1 MTGTIS
7 PMKPNI
13 FFNSNLDSPEEW
25 RAALA
30 VHFGDFKFS
39 TTGDPENPEN
49 VDIALVWTIPDGGLE
64 RFVNLRAIL
73 SLGAGINQL
82 DPTRLPAHVPLARLV
97 DPSLTRTMVDY
108 AKTAVY
114 RYHRRFHLFE
124 RQSRRCEWK
133 FIPPTLTRDTSVA
146 LLGLGELGRE
156 IADALRHEG
165 FRVLGWSRTPKQ
177 LDDIQTY
184 TGLDGLASMVAK
196 SDIIINVLPLTD
208 DTRHILCRELFSHC
222 RPGACLI
229 NMGRG
234 LHLVEADLLEAINDE
249 IIADATLDVGT
260 VEPIPPAHPFWNHP
274 HILITPH
281 VAGLSMPETAAK
293 SIAENIRRA
302 MAGERLLH
310 QVDLGRGY

>member
-1 MTGTIS
+1 
-7 PMKPNI
+7 
-13 FFNSNLDSPEEW
+13 
-25 RAALA
+25 
-30 VHFGDFKFS
+30 
-39 TTGDPENPEN
+39 
-49 VDIALVWTIPDGGLE
+49 
-64 RFVNLRAIL
+64 
-73 SLGAGINQL
+73 
-82 DPTRLPAHVPLARLV
+82 
-97 DPSLTRTMVDY
+97 PSLTRTMVDY

-114 RYHRRFHLFE
+114 RYHRRFHEFE
-124 RQSRRCEWK
+124 RLARRSEWK

-156 IADALRHEG
+156 IAGDLRREG

-177 LDDIQTY
+177 MDDIQTY
-184 TGLDGLASMVAK
+184 TGRDGLASMVAE

-222 RPGACLI
+222 RRGACLI
-229 NMGRG
+229 NIGRG
-234 LHLVEADLLEAINDE
+234 LHLVEADLLEAIDE
-249 IIADATLDVGT
+249 KIIADATLDVGT

-281 VAGLSMPETAAK
+281 VAGLSMPETASKA
-293 SIAENIRRA
+293 IAENIRKA

>member
-1 MTGTIS
+1 
-7 PMKPNI
+7 MKPNI

-30 VHFGDFKFS
+30 MHFGDFKFS
-39 TTGDPENPEN
+39 MAGDTENPEN

-64 RFVNLRAIL
+64 RFINLRAIL
-73 SLGAGINQL
+73 SLGAGVNQL

-114 RYHRRFHLFE
+114 RYHRRFHEFE
-124 RQSRRCEWK
+124 RLSRHSEWK

-156 IADALRHEG
+156 IAGALRHEG
-165 FRVLGWSRTPKQ
+165 FKVLGWSRTPKQ
-177 LDDIQTY
+177 LNNIQTF
-184 TGLDGLASMVAK
+184 TGRDGLASMVAE

-208 DTRHILCRELFSHC
+208 DTRHILRRELFSHC
-222 RPGACLI
+222 RRGACLI

-234 LHLVEADLLEAINDE
+234 LHLVEADLLEAIDDR

-274 HILITPH
+274 HILVTPH
-281 VAGLSMPETAAK
+281 VAGLSMPETASKA
-293 SIAENIRRA
+293 IAENIRKA

>member
-1 MTGTIS
+1 
-7 PMKPNI
+7 MKPNI
-13 FFNSNLDSPEEW
+13 FFNSELDSPEEW

-30 VHFGDFKFS
+30 MHFGDFTFS
-39 TTGDPENPEN
+39 VAGDGEN
-49 VDIALVWTIPDGGLE
+49 VENVNIAIVWTIPDGGLE

-73 SLGAGINQL
+73 SLGAGVNQL

-114 RYHRRFHLFE
+114 RYHRRFHEFE
-124 RQSRRCEWK
+124 GLSRRSEWK

-146 LLGLGELGRE
+146 ILGLGELGRE
-156 IADALRHEG
+156 IAGALRQEG
-165 FRVLGWSRTPKQ
+165 FGVLGWSRTPKQ
-177 LDDIQTY
+177 LKDIQTY
-184 TGLDGLASMVAK
+184 TGGDGLASMVAA
-196 SDIIINVLPLTD
+196 SDIVINVLPLTD
-208 DTRHILCRELFSHC
+208 DTRHILNRDLFSNC
-222 RPGACLI
+222 RRGACLI

-234 LHLVEADLLEAINDE
+234 LHLVEADLLDAIDDK

-260 VEPIPPAHPFWNHP
+260 VEPIPSAHPFWNHP

-281 VAGLSMPETAAK
+281 VAGLSMPETASIA
-293 SIAENIRRA
+293 IAENIRKA
-302 MAGERLLH
+302 MVGERLSH

>member
-1 MTGTIS
+1 
-7 PMKPNI
+7 MKPNI
-13 FFNSNLDSPEEW
+13 FFNSNLDSPDEW

-30 VHFGDFKFS
+30 MHFVDFKFS
-39 TTGDPENPEN
+39 TAGDTENPEL
-49 VDIALVWTIPDGGLE
+49 VDIALVWTIPDDGLE

-73 SLGAGINQL
+73 SLGAGVNQL

-114 RYHRRFHLFE
+114 RYHRRFHEFE
-124 RQSRRCEWK
+124 RLSRRSEWK

-156 IADALRHEG
+156 IAGDLRHEG

-177 LDDIQTY
+177 MDDIQTY
-184 TGLDGLASMVAK
+184 TGRDGLASMVGET
-196 SDIIINVLPLTD
+196 DIIINVLPLTD

-222 RPGACLI
+222 RRGACLI
-229 NMGRG
+229 NIGRG
-234 LHLVEADLLEAINDE
+234 LHLVEADLLEAIDE
-249 IIADATLDVGT
+249 KIISDATLDVGT

-274 HILITPH
+274 HILVTPH
-281 VAGLSMPETAAK
+281 VAGLSMPETASKA
-293 SIAENIRRA
+293 IAENIRKA

>member
-1 MTGTIS
+1 MIS

-30 VHFGDFKFS
+30 THFDDFKFS
-39 TTGDPENPEN
+39 VADDLKSPEN
-49 VDIALVWTIPDGGLE
+49 VDVAIVWTLPDGGLE

-73 SLGAGINQL
+73 SLGAGVNQL

-124 RQSRRCEWK
+124 RRSRRSEWQ
-133 FIPPTLTRDTSVA
+133 FIAPTLTRDTSVA
-146 LLGLGELGRE
+146 VLGLGELGRE
-156 IADALRHEG
+156 ISGALSREG
-165 FRVLGWSRTPKQ
+165 FTVRGWSRTPKQ
-177 LDDIQTY
+177 LTGILTY
-184 TGLDGLASMVAK
+184 TGQDGLASMLAAA
-196 SDIIINVLPLTD
+196 DIVINVLPLTD
-208 DTRHILCRELFSHC
+208 DTQHILCRELFSHC
-222 RPGACLI
+222 RKGACLI
-229 NMGRG
+229 NIGRG
-234 LHLVEADLLEAINDE
+234 LHLVEADLLEAIDDE
-249 IIADATLDVGT
+249 IIADATLDVQT
-260 VEPIPPAHPFWNHP
+260 VEPLPAGHPFWNHP
-274 HILITPH
+274 QILITPH
-281 VAGLSMPETAAK
+281 VAGLSMPETASKAM
-293 SIAENIRRA
+293 AENIRRA